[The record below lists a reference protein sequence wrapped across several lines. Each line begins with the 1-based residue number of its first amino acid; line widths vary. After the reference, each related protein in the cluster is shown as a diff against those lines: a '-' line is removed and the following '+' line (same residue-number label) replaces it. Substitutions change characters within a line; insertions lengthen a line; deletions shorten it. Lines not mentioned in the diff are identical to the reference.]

1 MPVYEYKCP
10 SCNQLFEQRK
20 SWSDDPSESCPKCQ
34 VVAVRQFATPTVIY
48 KGSGFY
54 NTDYR
59 GSPKSTPAASTKNS
73 ATKSSEKSESGTNEP
88 TKGTTETKQKTANA
102 SDK

>member
-10 SCNQLFEQRK
+10 NCNLLFEKRK
-20 SWSDDPSESCPKCQ
+20 SWSDDPSESCSKCQ
-34 VVAVRQFATPTVIY
+34 IVAVRLFATPTVIY

-59 GSPKSTPAASTKNS
+59 GSPKSTPSSSTKGS
-73 ATKSSEKSESGTNEP
+73 TTKSSEKSESSTSES